1 MSIKA
6 SFQHSDPALFRA
18 RGLRDY
24 FTYRDLGIAEASN
37 GRIVAQIKK
46 ASRAL
51 TEEGELHHHV
61 VTHQWNL
68 VLKGSAVMRFE
79 GTGIVQLDEGCAFHM
94 PPNIKHTFVSRTDDF
109 ETLEI
114 CTPADFGT

>member
-1 MSIKA
+1 MPIKA
-6 SFQHSDPALFRA
+6 SVQHSDPALFRT

-24 FTYRDLGIAEASN
+24 FTYRDLGTAEVSN
-37 GRIVAQIKK
+37 GGIVAQINKV
-46 ASRAL
+46 SRAL

-61 VTHQWNL
+61 VTNQWNL
-68 VLKGSAVMRFE
+68 VLKGSPVMRFE

-94 PPNIKHTFVSRTDDF
+94 PPNIKHTRVSCTDDF